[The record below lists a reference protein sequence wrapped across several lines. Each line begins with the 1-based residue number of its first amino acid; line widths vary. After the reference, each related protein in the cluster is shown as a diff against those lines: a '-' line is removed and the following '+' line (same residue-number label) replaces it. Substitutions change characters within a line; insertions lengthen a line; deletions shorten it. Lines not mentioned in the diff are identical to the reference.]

1 MQPVNGTP
9 APLWKAPTPPAPV
22 SELAYPWRAVIL
34 LDQTPI
40 CPLCADA
47 LVPGDITTYRGVAMD
62 QLCATRARS
71 LGWPDPYDLAKLF
84 DARDLETQCGVAW
97 YHPHDN
103 RPETA
108 YARRARLDAE
118 AG

>member
-1 MQPVNGTP
+1 M
-9 APLWKAPTPPAPV
+9 

-34 LDQTPI
+34 LDRTPI

-47 LVPGDITTYRGVAMD
+47 LVPGDLTTYKGVAMD
-62 QLCATRARS
+62 QLCATRARV
-71 LGWPDPYDLAKLF
+71 LDWPDPYALDHLF
-84 DARDLETQCGVAW
+84 DARDLEDQCGIAW

-108 YARRARLDAE
+108 FARRARLDAE
-118 AG
+118 RLYAAPEVETPRLL